1 LPFIGEGVFMR
12 IMAVDYGKKRVGV
25 AITDPLGVIAQ
36 PLETI
41 TYTSEREM
49 MRRLKCLVHDNDVGI
64 VLVGNPISL
73 SGGTTA
79 MSELVQRFV
88 KKLQKTLPIE
98 VRLWDERLTSKYAR
112 TIMREA
118 GIRKTAKKC
127 DQVAACIM
135 LDEYLMSKAHYSA

>member
-1 LPFIGEGVFMR
+1 MR

-88 KKLQKTLPIE
+88 KKLQKTLSIE

-127 DQVAACIM
+127 DQVAA
-135 LDEYLMSKAHYSA
+135 